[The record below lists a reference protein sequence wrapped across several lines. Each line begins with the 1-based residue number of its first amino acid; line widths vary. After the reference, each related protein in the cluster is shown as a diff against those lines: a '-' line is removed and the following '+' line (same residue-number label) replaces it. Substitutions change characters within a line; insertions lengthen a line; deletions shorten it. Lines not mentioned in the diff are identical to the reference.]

1 MGLGPL
7 RLLSRPGAGD
17 ESGGGAR
24 EWGRG
29 GAAVG
34 GGRATYFRVS
44 RLLQVEQ
51 EKQCTHQAL
60 LRADTTVGADAGSVT
75 PQVSHRAPCAQGGA
89 AGHTA
94 ARPTSPESA
103 GDRGWG
109 RKWAQ
114 GPGGGRGG
122 LTIALDHVAAG
133 VADIAKELWTEQGLK
148 QAAGIHA
155 PGPGP
160 GVWPHPAPKGSS
172 CHLPGPPGPPRPPR
186 PEGWSES
193 PPPRKHRWRCCPL

>member
-89 AGHTA
+89 AGHTGWRV
-94 ARPTSPESA
+94 ARLPHLSGLGVTA
-103 GDRGWG
+103 DRSQPWPGCSHVRG
-109 RKWAQ
+109 AHRSWAQ
-114 GPGGGRGG
+114 R
-122 LTIALDHVAAG
+122 A
-133 VADIAKELWTEQGLK
+133 
-148 QAAGIHA
+148 
-155 PGPGP
+155 
-160 GVWPHPAPKGSS
+160 
-172 CHLPGPPGPPRPPR
+172 HL
-186 PEGWSES
+186 
-193 PPPRKHRWRCCPL
+193 